1 MVVFFLGPL
10 ADAAYRIDT
19 VEESG
24 KLDRSAQGAVGAL
37 PAGEV
42 GQCRVYLVVR

>member
-1 MVVFFLGPL
+1 MVVLFLGTL
-10 ADAAYRIDT
+10 GDTADRGDT
-19 VEESG
+19 FEKGG

-42 GQCRVYLVVR
+42 GQCGIYLVVR